1 MCVCARQAC
10 VRCSFHQIF
19 GFFAKGQWVSSCFF
33 GLAVVF
39 VCSSLRMRAAN
50 GRFPGPVSP
59 SSLDS
64 LGNETEPVKPN
75 TAHCILSCSFL
86 KTTRRSTVCCS
97 STVSAFCFFESV
109 SCHQLCFVYLFFFTP
124 VSEESREHQGSGGRL
139 GQLNSFIL
147 CCCFCITYSG
157 FLIVHQRSAY
167 LSSAHRKWSGL
178 HFICFFFPFALC
190 RNLLISCFFYMY
202 FLFPGRKK
210 KSVS

>member
-1 MCVCARQAC
+1 MCVAHFIR
-10 VRCSFHQIF
+10 FL
-19 GFFAKGQWVSSCFF
+19 GFLPRVSESLLVFF

-97 STVSAFCFFESV
+97 SVSAFCFFESV

-167 LSSAHRKWSGL
+167 LSSAHRK
-178 HFICFFFPFALC
+178 
-190 RNLLISCFFYMY
+190 
-202 FLFPGRKK
+202 
-210 KSVS
+210 